1 MFPIVRLI
9 KDLMIARRMPPLD
22 LTETHVSQHICWPW
36 DLDIWL
42 ELNNGR
48 AMTLYDLGRS
58 MNAQRVGLIRAITR
72 KRWGMTMA
80 GSTVRFRRRIR
91 GFERFEMRSRAVCW
105 DDKFIYLEQ
114 SMWKRNGECA
124 SHVMFRSAV
133 TNAKGIVPPA
143 RVLAEMGRPD
153 ARSPEMP
160 DWIRA
165 WVAADQTRPW
175 PPMQD
180 IPPHDS
186 LA

>member
-9 KDLMIARRMPPLD
+9 KDLLVARRMPPLE
-22 LTETHVSQHICWPW
+22 LTDTHVSRHICWPW

-58 MNAQRVGLIRAITR
+58 MNAQRVGLIGAISR
-72 KRWGMTMA
+72 RRWGMTMA

-114 SMWKRNGECA
+114 SMWKKNGECA

-133 TNAKGIVPPA
+133 TNSKGIVPPVK
-143 RVLAEMGRPD
+143 VLAEMGHPD
-153 ARSPEMP
+153 AISPPMP
-160 DWIRA
+160 GWIAA
-165 WVAADQTRPW
+165 WVQADAARPW
-175 PPMQD
+175 PPMQ
-180 IPPHDS
+180 HGMAQER

>member
-9 KDLMIARRMPPLD
+9 KDLLLARRMPPLGV
-22 LTETHVSQHICWPW
+22 TETHVSHHICWPW
-36 DLDIWL
+36 DLDIWM

-48 AMTLYDLGRS
+48 AMTLYDLGRT
-58 MNAQRVGLIRAITR
+58 MNAQRVGLITAISR
-72 KRWGMTMA
+72 HRWGMTMA

-91 GFERFEMRSRAVCW
+91 GFERFEMRSRAVTW

-114 SMWKRNGECA
+114 SMWKKNGECA

-133 TNAKGIVPPA
+133 TGKTGIIPPAQVLSEMGHADAVPPPMPEWIKA
-143 RVLAEMGRPD
+143 WCQAD
-153 ARSPEMP
+153 A
-160 DWIRA
+160 
-165 WVAADQTRPW
+165 TRPW

-180 IPPHDS
+180 G